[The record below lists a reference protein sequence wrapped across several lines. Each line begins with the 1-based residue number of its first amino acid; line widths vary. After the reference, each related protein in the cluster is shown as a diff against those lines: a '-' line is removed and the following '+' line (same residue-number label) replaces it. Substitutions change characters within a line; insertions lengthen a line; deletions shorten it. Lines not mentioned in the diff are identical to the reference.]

1 MLISELSTSEYN
13 PFYHTYIQALGEV
26 DLMQEL
32 EGGKKDFLLVLEGIP
47 SERLS
52 YAYAEG
58 KWTLVE
64 SLVHM
69 LDTERVF
76 QYRALRFAR
85 NDTTNLP
92 GFDQDTYVP
101 NSNAS
106 SRTLQDLM
114 EEYKAVRASTICL
127 YRSFGEEMLLRKGV
141 ASGSQMSV
149 RAMGFIICG
158 HQAHHIRIIKE
169 RYLS

>member
-1 MLISELSTSEYN
+1 MLISEISPSEYN
-13 PFYHTYIQALGEV
+13 PFYHTYIQALGPV

-32 EGGKKDFLLVLEGIP
+32 EGGKKDFLMVLEGMP
-47 SERLS
+47 TEKLS
-52 YAYAEG
+52 YAYAKG
-58 KWTLVE
+58 KWTLAE
-64 SLVHM
+64 ALVHM

-85 NDTTNLP
+85 NDSTNLP
-92 GFDQDTYVP
+92 GFDQDMYVP

-106 SRTLQDLM
+106 SRTLNDLV
-114 EEYKAVRASTICL
+114 EEYKAIRASTISL
-127 YRSFGEEMLLRKGV
+127 YSSFDDEMLLWKGV

-158 HQAHHIRIIKE
+158 HQAHHIKIIKE

>member
-1 MLISELSTSEYN
+1 MLISEISPSEYN
-13 PFYHTYIQALGEV
+13 PFYHTYIQALGPV

-32 EGGKKDFLLVLEGIP
+32 EGGKKDFLMVLEGMP
-47 SERLS
+47 TEKLS
-52 YAYAEG
+52 YAYAKG
-58 KWTLVE
+58 KWTLAE
-64 SLVHM
+64 ALVHM

-85 NDTTNLP
+85 NDSTNLP
-92 GFDQDTYVP
+92 GFDQDMYVP

-106 SRTLQDLM
+106 SRTLNDLV
-114 EEYKAVRASTICL
+114 EEYKAIRASTISL
-127 YRSFGEEMLLRKGV
+127 YSSFDDEMLLRKGV

-158 HQAHHIRIIKE
+158 HQAHHIKIIKE